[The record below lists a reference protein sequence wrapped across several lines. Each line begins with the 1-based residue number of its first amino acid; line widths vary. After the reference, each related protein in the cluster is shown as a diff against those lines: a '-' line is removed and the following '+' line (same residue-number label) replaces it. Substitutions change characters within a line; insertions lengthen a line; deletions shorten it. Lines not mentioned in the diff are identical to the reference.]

1 MRTAPPTP
9 IVPTIHLNG
18 TSGQDLK
25 AEYYAAYEAIERAVE
40 ALAAATLNA
49 RDFYVQSADAYYQAR
64 EQRAEAF
71 DKLRQVQD
79 YVEGMLV
86 GIINQTSTPW

>member
-1 MRTAPPTP
+1 MRTAPSPP

-25 AEYYAAYEAIERAVE
+25 TEYYAAFEAIEAAVE

-49 RDFYVQSADAYYQAR
+49 RDYYVQSANAYYEAR

-86 GIINQTSTPW
+86 GIINQTKPL

>member
-1 MRTAPPTP
+1 MRLAPPTP

-18 TSGQDLK
+18 TNGEELK
-25 AEYYAAYEAIERAVE
+25 AEYYAAHKAIDAAVE

-49 RDFYVQSADAYYQAR
+49 RDYYVQSADAYYQAR
-64 EQRAEAF
+64 DERAEAF
-71 DKLRQVQD
+71 DKFRQVQD

-86 GIINQTSTPW
+86 GIIEQTKPR

>member
-1 MRTAPPTP
+1 MLIFSP

-18 TSGQDLK
+18 TNGEELK
-25 AEYYAAYEAIERAVE
+25 AEYYAAHKAIDAAVE
-40 ALAAATLNA
+40 ALAAATLNG
-49 RDFYVQSADAYYQAR
+49 RDFYPQGADAYYEAR

-71 DKLRQVQD
+71 DKLRQVSD

-86 GIINQTSTPW
+86 GIIDQTKPL

>member
-9 IVPTIHLNG
+9 IAPTIHLNG

-49 RDFYVQSADAYYQAR
+49 RDFYVQSADAYYEAR

-86 GIINQTSTPW
+86 GIIDQTKPL

>member
-1 MRTAPPTP
+1 MRTAPSSP

-25 AEYYAAYEAIERAVE
+25 AEYYAAYEAIEAAVE
-40 ALAAATLNA
+40 ALVAATSNA
-49 RDFYVQSADAYYQAR
+49 RDFYPQGADAYYKHR
-64 EQRAEAF
+64 DERAEAF

-86 GIINQTSTPW
+86 GIIDQTKPL

>member
-1 MRTAPPTP
+1 
-9 IVPTIHLNG
+9 
-18 TSGQDLK
+18 
-25 AEYYAAYEAIERAVE
+25 
-40 ALAAATLNA
+40 
-49 RDFYVQSADAYYQAR
+49 VQSANAYYEAR

-86 GIINQTSTPW
+86 GIINQTKPL

>member
-9 IVPTIHLNG
+9 VVPTIHLNG
-18 TSGQDLK
+18 TSGKDLK
-25 AEYYAAYEAIERAVE
+25 AEYYAAYEAIEAAVE
-40 ALAAATLNA
+40 ALAAATLNG

-71 DKLRQVQD
+71 DKLRQVSD

-86 GIINQTSTPW
+86 GIIDQMKPL

>member
-1 MRTAPPTP
+1 MKLAPPTP
-9 IVPTIHLNG
+9 IAPTIHLNG
-18 TSGQDLK
+18 TKGEELK
-25 AEYYAAYEAIERAVE
+25 AEYYAAFEAIKVAVE

-49 RDFYVQSADAYYQAR
+49 RDYYVQSVDAYYEAR

-86 GIINQTSTPW
+86 GIIDQMKPL

>member
-25 AEYYAAYEAIERAVE
+25 AEYYAAFEAIEAAVE
-40 ALAAATLNA
+40 ALAAATSNA
-49 RDFYVQSADAYYQAR
+49 RDFYPQGADVYYKHR
-64 EQRAEAF
+64 DERAEAF

-86 GIINQTSTPW
+86 GIIDQMKPR

>member
-1 MRTAPPTP
+1 MRTAPPSP

-25 AEYYAAYEAIERAVE
+25 AEYYAAYEAIEAAVE

-49 RDFYVQSADAYYQAR
+49 RDYYVQSADAYYEAR

-86 GIINQTSTPW
+86 GIIDQTKPL

>member
-1 MRTAPPTP
+1 MRLAPPTP

-18 TSGQDLK
+18 TNGEELK
-25 AEYYAAYEAIERAVE
+25 AEYYAAFEAIEAAVE
-40 ALAAATLNA
+40 ALAAATSNA
-49 RDFYVQSADAYYQAR
+49 RDFYPQGADAYYR
-64 EQRAEAF
+64 HRDERAEAF

-86 GIINQTSTPW
+86 GIIDQTKPL

>member
-1 MRTAPPTP
+1 MTTTLSSP

-18 TSGQDLK
+18 TGGETLK
-25 AEYYAAYEAIERAVE
+25 AEYYAAHKAIDAAVE

-49 RDFYVQSADAYYQAR
+49 RDYYVQSADAYYQAR
-64 EQRAEAF
+64 EERAEAF
-71 DKLRQVQD
+71 DKLRQVQN

-86 GIINQTSTPW
+86 GIIDQTKPL

>member
-25 AEYYAAYEAIERAVE
+25 AEYYAAFEAIEAAVE
-40 ALAAATLNA
+40 ALAAATLHA
-49 RDFYVQSADAYYQAR
+49 RDYYVQSADAYYQAR

-71 DKLRQVQD
+71 DKLRQVSD

-86 GIINQTSTPW
+86 GIIDQTKPL

>member
-1 MRTAPPTP
+1 MRLAPATP

-18 TSGQDLK
+18 TNGEELK

-49 RDFYVQSADAYYQAR
+49 RDYYVQSADAYYEAR

-71 DKLRQVQD
+71 DKLRQVSD

-86 GIINQTSTPW
+86 GIIDQTKPL

>member
-25 AEYYAAYEAIERAVE
+25 AEYYAAYEAIEAAVE
-40 ALAAATLNA
+40 ALAAATSNA
-49 RDFYVQSADAYYQAR
+49 RDFYPQGADAYYKHR
-64 EQRAEAF
+64 DERAEAF
-71 DKLRQVQD
+71 DKLRQVSD

-86 GIINQTSTPW
+86 GIIDQTKPL